1 MSEGVAYVMQTQ
13 PIFVPSS
20 TTQIKNIILWQQ
32 CMFSHPLCTTPN
44 KIVGSY
50 RLHIFGRIP
59 AVTPVRNWFTVHNL
73 LRLLIIILCF
83 VFFQVVS
90 CSCVVFKGN
99 NYSKSFWVYL
109 IIGGLSVSLI
119 EEGLWEK
126 WKSINTGNFEG
137 EQRLIIL
144 LKNLLAPTLRRH
156 ILPLP

>member
-20 TTQIKNIILWQQ
+20 TTQIKTW
-32 CMFSHPLCTTPN
+32 
-44 KIVGSY
+44 SY
-50 RLHIFGRIP
+50 VNSVCFPTRFTQHLTRLSDRLHIFDRIP
-59 AVTPVRNWFTVHNL
+59 AVTPVRNWFSVHNL

-90 CSCVVFKGN
+90 CSCVVFKGMN
-99 NYSKSFWVYL
+99 SSKSFWVYL

-156 ILPLP
+156 VLPLP